1 TRTPTCSCL
10 ERQKHASTL
19 LWHCGDAAGVETFEA
34 PGAKAAERI
43 FAEDL
48 GPVSA
53 RWASQLDNSGLDKS
67 GNCRTYGRPP
77 PPAGG
82 PSGSRRVVHELT
94 PRRLRNLP
102 TRPPAAG
109 SAFFPSLPR
118 GLVP

>member
-19 LWHCGDAAGVETFEA
+19 LWHCGDAAGVETF
-34 PGAKAAERI
+34 
-43 FAEDL
+43 EDL

-94 PRRLRNLP
+94 PRRLRKRDL
-102 TRPPAAG
+102 
-109 SAFFPSLPR
+109 LQ
-118 GLVP
+118 LHVC